1 MFGNAS
7 TFDCIVVVLLHSFPL
22 KRSVDKVWA
31 PCSSRVAYHS
41 FCTINSPWPLS
52 ALGVG
57 NACCLP
63 RWIMHQV
70 LGLVFRYLLIRTNPN
85 HSKPHMFAG
94 MKEPF
99 FWVIPIGAKTRD
111 RLRSVRLG
119 GGQWPLRNFVFVFWL
134 PPSPASDLGP

>member
-1 MFGNAS
+1 MQFTSGLS
-7 TFDCIVVVLLHSFPL
+7 FVLYNKFSL
-22 KRSVDKVWA
+22 A
-31 PCSSRVAYHS
+31 AQ
-41 FCTINSPWPLS
+41 CTG
-52 ALGVG
+52 GVG

-63 RWIMHQV
+63 RGIMHQV

-99 FWVIPIGAKTRD
+99 FWVIPD

-134 PPSPASDLGP
+134 PPSPASDLGRDIEQPSSPSTHHYLPHTQVQSNKALACTSE